1 MMMKFNFIIFPD
13 RDTVKRNSGPYPF
26 HQKKRPRRAV
36 FRRFDAFQP
45 RTGYPCPPSGVF
57 WVLVLAARGFVSFGA
72 DSFAFLPDGLEVSFP
87 SFFLTAV
94 FPGGFFAESFF
105 FFSAPAFLSSTG
117 RYSMIAISAPSPTR
131 NPVRTIRVYPPSR
144 PVNRPPPVSNT
155 LSGGALSVRSEN
167 TRRREGRGAR
177 FPKVINRSASRRS
190 SLAFGT
196 VVSIRS
202 A

>member
-13 RDTVKRNSGPYPF
+13 RDPAKRPPGPYPF

-72 DSFAFLPDGLEVSFP
+72 GSFAFLPDGLAGSVA

-94 FPGGFFAESFF
+94 FAGGFF
-105 FFSAPAFLSSTG
+105 
-117 RYSMIAISAPSPTR
+117 
-131 NPVRTIRVYPPSR
+131 
-144 PVNRPPPVSNT
+144 
-155 LSGGALSVRSEN
+155 SG
-167 TRRREGRGAR
+167 
-177 FPKVINRSASRRS
+177 
-190 SLAFGT
+190 
-196 VVSIRS
+196 
-202 A
+202 